1 MMKKGIFQFVGLM
14 TLIMTGCSSSNA
26 IRFDVDSQ
34 CVYPIKGSLKYID
47 VSKMDGDS
55 VLSVYFMPG
64 DEEGRKPFAIQNL
77 QPNHIYQIRNSG
89 GDRGPYVI
97 YVETDSTGRVT
108 HLMEQDE
115 LPANY

>member
-1 MMKKGIFQFVGLM
+1 MKKGIFLFVGLV

-26 IRFDVDSQ
+26 IGFYVESQ

-47 VSKMDGDS
+47 VSKMDGDC
-55 VLSVYFMPG
+55 VLSVYFIPG
-64 DEEGRKPFAIQNL
+64 NEEGRKPFAIQNL

-97 YVETDSTGRVT
+97 YVETDSTGKVT

-115 LPANY
+115 LLANY